1 MVGLLFFR
9 STQLS
14 IATRNLQSQH
24 ATFGRNPQ
32 LGAMCH
38 RKRRTATVSSCGSL
52 EQQATRG
59 NVPQKPQNEVRPELR
74 VGKIGK
80 RDIRQEI

>member
-1 MVGLLFFR
+1 MVGLLFCNP
-9 STQLS
+9 QLS
-14 IATRNLQSQH
+14 VATRYLQSQH

-38 RKRRTATVSSCGSL
+38 RKRRTEAVSGCGSL

-59 NVPQKPQNEVRPELR
+59 NVPQAPQNKVCPELR

-80 RDIRQEI
+80 RDIR

>member
-9 STQLS
+9 RTQLS

-52 EQQATRG
+52 EQQATRD
-59 NVPQKPQNEVRPELR
+59 NVPQGPQNEVRPELR
-74 VGKIGK
+74 VGTVTK
-80 RDIRQEI
+80 EEF